1 MQCEKQMYKRLTPP
15 KMTTDALS
23 SFAEISRFKQRGI
36 SKLAYCGVN
45 LFLFLFLCSNTSY
58 LPKLPAQKVYSTVI
72 KNSVCSV
79 MRSVQAAN

>member
-1 MQCEKQMYKRLTPP
+1 MQCEKQMYKRPTPP

-23 SFAEISRFKQRGI
+23 SFAEISRFNQRSI
-36 SKLAYCGVN
+36 STLAYFGAN
-45 LFLFLFLCSNTSY
+45 LFLFLSLFSNTSN
-58 LPKLPAQKVYSTVI
+58 LTQTTRGKVYSTVI